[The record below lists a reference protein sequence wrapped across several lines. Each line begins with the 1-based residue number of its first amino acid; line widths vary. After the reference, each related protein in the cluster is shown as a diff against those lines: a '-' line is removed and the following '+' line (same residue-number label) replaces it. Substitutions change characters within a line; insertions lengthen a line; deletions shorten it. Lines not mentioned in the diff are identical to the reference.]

1 MTANMKDVLAGGV
14 FIALGLVFGLDT
26 YLELE
31 FGTPLRMGP
40 GFFPIMLAGLLILI
54 GVVVALQAINKEQSP
69 MSAIPWRGLVLILI
83 APIIFGLTVRGLGFV
98 PAVALVVVLSAFAS
112 SRMKPLIAIALIAG
126 MTLFC
131 VAVFSYG
138 LGLPVRLFGPWL
150 VG

>member
-83 APIIFGLTVRGLGFV
+83 SPIIFGLTVRGLGFV
-98 PAVALVVVLSAFAS
+98 PAVALVVVISAFAS